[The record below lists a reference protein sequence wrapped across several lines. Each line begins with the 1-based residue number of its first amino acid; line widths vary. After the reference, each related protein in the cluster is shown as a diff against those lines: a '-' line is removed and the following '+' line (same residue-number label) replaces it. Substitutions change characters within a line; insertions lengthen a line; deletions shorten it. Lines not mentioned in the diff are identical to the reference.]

1 MEWRHVETK
10 HLTDRR
16 SVMIERPK
24 MHEGSSA
31 ASENAI
37 AWRNIKVLD
46 QTLCEVIEALENLE
60 KVVVDLEKRVRTLE
74 SERLSK
80 D

>member
-1 MEWRHVETK
+1 MKVPAQQARTLTLGETSK
-10 HLTDRR
+10 YL
-16 SVMIERPK
+16 IK
-24 MHEGSSA
+24 
-31 ASENAI
+31 
-37 AWRNIKVLD
+37 KVLD